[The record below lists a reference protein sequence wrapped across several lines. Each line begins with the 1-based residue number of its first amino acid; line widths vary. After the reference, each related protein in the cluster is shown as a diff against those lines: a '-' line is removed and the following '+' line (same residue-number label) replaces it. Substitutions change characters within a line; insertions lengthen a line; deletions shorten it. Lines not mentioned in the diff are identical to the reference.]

1 MSTDLRKAMGPINA
15 DRLLMAVSTDD
26 LIQAVNIPL
35 RARHGQF
42 AIDFTGVRP
51 VMFLH
56 AQGCEPEQVAF
67 VDTRKRCAVWWRPKQ
82 EQLALMLEDIT
93 RRLAAH
99 GAALAFI
106 TQRDKQQRVT
116 AKLQIVSH
124 DSRHIALWLAKVPRK
139 TRQGAIGPFEFS
151 DEVSA

>member
-1 MSTDLRKAMGPINA
+1 MTADLRKAMGAMKA

-26 LIQAVNIPL
+26 LIQAINIPL
-35 RARHGQF
+35 RARHGHF
-42 AIDFTGVRP
+42 AIDFTGARP
-51 VMFLH
+51 EMFLH
-56 AQGCEPEQVAF
+56 AEGHEPERVAF
-67 VDTRKRCAVWWRPKQ
+67 VDTRRRCAVWWRPRQ
-82 EQLALMLEDIT
+82 EQLALMFEDIT
-93 RRLAAH
+93 RRLAAQ

-139 TRQGAIGPFEFS
+139 TRQAGIGPFQIV
-151 DEVSA
+151 DEVAA